1 MDTRKIILDTDPGI
15 DDALAILLALAS
27 PELELLGLTVTSGNC
42 TARQGVENALA
53 VLELAGRPGIPV
65 FKGADIPLVQP
76 LLIASDTH
84 GTAGL
89 GYASLPPAEQKP
101 EAQHAVDYLIE
112 SVLQHPDEITIVA
125 VGPLT
130 NLALAIRMEP
140 RFAAAVHELVIMGG
154 AVNHGGNTTPMA
166 EFNIYCDPHAA
177 HIVFHAGI
185 PTTLVPLDATYKT
198 LLTHDDVQSLSP
210 ESSPVAAF
218 IEQSTRFY
226 MEFHN
231 EHQSLPGCVINDP
244 LALAVTYAPE
254 LVTLQSLFVD
264 VDITGG
270 AALGKTYADFY
281 NMLAKPANMQV
292 ALDVKA
298 EDFIHLFLDRVRP
311 LCRTA

>member
-1 MDTRKIILDTDPGI
+1 M
-15 DDALAILLALAS
+15 
-27 PELELLGLTVTSGNC
+27 
-42 TARQGVENALA
+42 
-53 VLELAGRPGIPV
+53 
-65 FKGADIPLVQP
+65 
-76 LLIASDTH
+76 
-84 GTAGL
+84 
-89 GYASLPPAEQKP
+89 
-101 EAQHAVDYLIE
+101 
-112 SVLQHPDEITIVA
+112 A